1 MSTRI
6 NQRQTYGAAST
17 SERQPQ
23 QANGRTTPNLTGT
36 GISFTNPATI
46 ADSGNGLAI
55 FAPGDRI
62 EVTGPSNRGRWTVAT
77 AAAGSLTVT
86 PGRIATASAGGSVSI
101 RKVG

>member
-1 MSTRI
+1 MTTRI
-6 NQRQTYGAAST
+6 SNGGSNGAG
-17 SERQPQ
+17 ERQPQ
-23 QANGRTTPNLTGT
+23 QSNTRSVPAITGT

-46 ADSGNGLAI
+46 ADSGNGLGI
-55 FAPGDRI
+55 FRAGDRI
-62 EVTGPSNRGRWTVAT
+62 EISGPSNRGRWTVAT

>member
-1 MSTRI
+1 ML
-6 NQRQTYGAAST
+6 
-17 SERQPQ
+17 SEKAVARRAHSRSDICLLKP
-23 QANGRTTPNLTGT
+23 A
-36 GISFTNPATI
+36 TNPATI

-55 FAPGDRI
+55 FAVGDRI
-62 EVTGPSNRGRWTVAT
+62 EVAGPSNRGRWTVAT

>member
-1 MSTRI
+1 MTTRI
-6 NQRQTYGAAST
+6 SNGGSNGA

-23 QANGRTTPNLTGT
+23 QSNTRSVPASSGT

-46 ADSGNGLAI
+46 ADSGNGLGV
-55 FAPGDRI
+55 FRVGDRI
-62 EVTGPSNRGRWTVAT
+62 EISGPSNRGRWIVAT

-86 PGRIATASAGGSVSI
+86 PGRIATASAGPSVSI